1 MSSGEVELGHAAA
14 MAQSKLNTGMIK
26 NGALQEAGEFDTVSP
41 IMEYVLAVALK
52 AEREPI
58 GILSLHNCHYFYF
71 ASDRL
76 VFFYF
81 CS

>member
-1 MSSGEVELGHAAA
+1 MLSGEVELGHAAA
-14 MAQSKLNTGMIK
+14 MAQSKLNIGMIK
-26 NGALQEAGEFDTVSP
+26 NGALQEAGEFHTISP
-41 IMEYVLAVALK
+41 IMEYV
-52 AEREPI
+52 
-58 GILSLHNCHYFYF
+58 LSLHNCHYFYF